1 MCGPLNRSC
10 PALTVAAAMMLV
22 WGYEDGGSEGVMV
35 GRAGRTFSLGHLE
48 VAQVQGL
55 LAGYAPVV
63 GLLAHFVVLQNRLV
77 VHGQPLDRVC
87 GQRLEAHGTECSQ
100 KIQVTAFS
108 AAFTFW
114 SDTNCVCVLHLSSL
128 ATRRKC
134 AVSVSEHF
142 STDGILS
149 LWPLQYWFNHS
160 LEVSAHLCKHL
171 NQCLHRRRGE
181 LLTFVHVYLF
191 FFYCSIYH
199 YYYTLCQDD
208 SKVQWSVLSLHSK
221 EVLPRASK
229 VNWELWMGCG
239 VRVTVSA
246 VFFYA
251 ALW

>member
-1 MCGPLNRSC
+1 
-10 PALTVAAAMMLV
+10 MLV
-22 WGYEDGGSEGVMV
+22 WGYEDGGGEGVMV

-87 GQRLEAHGTECSQ
+87 GQRLEAHWTECSQ
-100 KIQVTAFS
+100 KIQVTAIS
-108 AAFTFW
+108 AAFTPW
-114 SDTNCVCVLHLSSL
+114 NDTNCVCVLHLSSL

-142 STDGILS
+142 STVGILS

-181 LLTFVHVYLF
+181 PLTFVHVYLF
-191 FFYCSIYH
+191 FSIAVYITIIIHYTRTTRRCSGRCFH
-199 YYYTLCQDD
+199 FTART
-208 SKVQWSVLSLHSK
+208 SFHVQVMWTGNSEWVV
-221 EVLPRASK
+221 E
-229 VNWELWMGCG
+229 WEWL
-239 VRVTVSA
+239 
-246 VFFYA
+246 
-251 ALW
+251 

>member
-1 MCGPLNRSC
+1 MCGPLNWSC

-77 VHGQPLDRVC
+77 VHGQPLDGVC
-87 GQRLEAHGTECSQ
+87 GQRLDAHGTECSQ
-100 KIQVTAFS
+100 KIQVIAIS
-108 AAFTFW
+108 AAFPPW
-114 SDTNCVCVLHLSSL
+114 NDTKCVCVLHLSSL

-149 LWPLQYWFNHS
+149 L
-160 LEVSAHLCKHL
+160 
-171 NQCLHRRRGE
+171 
-181 LLTFVHVYLF
+181 
-191 FFYCSIYH
+191 
-199 YYYTLCQDD
+199 
-208 SKVQWSVLSLHSK
+208 
-221 EVLPRASK
+221 
-229 VNWELWMGCG
+229 
-239 VRVTVSA
+239 
-246 VFFYA
+246 
-251 ALW
+251 